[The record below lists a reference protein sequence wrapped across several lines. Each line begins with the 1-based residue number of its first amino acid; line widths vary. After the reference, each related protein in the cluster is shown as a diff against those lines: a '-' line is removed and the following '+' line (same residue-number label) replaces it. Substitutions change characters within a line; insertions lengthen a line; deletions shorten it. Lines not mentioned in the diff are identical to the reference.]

1 MEFLARGRRRRTDT
15 NGGGRPD
22 PDQSPAPPPPGRPAP
37 PNPDDTGAPAPPPGV
52 APGADGGPDRPA
64 TVEIVTWD
72 EAVRRWDATSPQR
85 GRGAVAILI
94 DHLDDVE
101 EDRGPTAAAR
111 LLTEVEHRLLPAVRS
126 EDLLVRLDGR
136 GFLLLAN
143 DVLTTRDLRLVA
155 DRIHT
160 AAGRPADAGRLA
172 ERPVPE
178 TDLIARAAGWH
189 VTTSIG
195 IAASFDKRPDTEVLA
210 GRALAAAR
218 SSARHGGGHTAV
230 TSAEDERPRSPWEAV
245 QELHRAFADDEL
257 DVVFQPMVSLTT
269 GRIEA
274 VEALARWQH
283 PERGLLYPASFLPD
297 LTRAGLD
304 DRLTDFVLDR
314 ASAES
319 ARLGERWKR
328 TVPVAVNVDHTRRS
342 PDELVEAVT
351 DAANRRG
358 LPLEALVV
366 ELSEER
372 LTASGET
379 GTAADGWPS
388 LPLSHLVNAGLSVG
402 VDGGSGDAE
411 SIGTFAPIR
420 SLRWYKLDHTWLEPH
435 RQPGLAGV
443 ARVTRKQLG
452 PTVPLAALGIG
463 DEARREIAT
472 DAFIDWGQGW
482 ALHKPIEAE
491 ELYDDEVSWVR

>member
-1 MEFLARGRRRRTDT
+1 MTAV
-15 NGGGRPD
+15 P
-22 PDQSPAPPPPGRPAP
+22 QSAA
-37 PNPDDTGAPAPPPGV
+37 
-52 APGADGGPDRPA
+52 
-64 TVEIVTWD
+64 VELLTWED
-72 EAVRRWDATSPQR
+72 AVRRWDATAPQR
-85 GRGAVAILI
+85 GRGAIAILI

-101 EDRGPTAAAR
+101 EERGPTAAAR
-111 LLTEVEHRLLPAVRS
+111 LLVEVELRLLPAVRS
-126 EDLLVRLDGR
+126 HDVIVRLPGR

-143 DVLTTRDLRLVA
+143 EVMATRDLRLVA

-160 AAGRPADAGRLA
+160 AVGQPADAELVA

-189 VTTSIG
+189 ITASIG
-195 IAASFDKRPDTEVLA
+195 IAASFDKRPDTEALA

-230 TSAEDERPRSPWEAV
+230 TSAEDDRPRSAWEGV
-245 QELHRAFADDEL
+245 QELHRAFASDEL
-257 DVVFQPMVSLTT
+257 DVVFQPMVSLNT
-269 GRIEA
+269 GRVEA
-274 VEALARWQH
+274 VEALARWKH

-314 ASAES
+314 AAVES
-319 ARLGERWKR
+319 ARLSARWKR

-342 PDELVEAVT
+342 PDELVEAVAE
-351 DAANRRG
+351 AAGRRE

-379 GTAADGWPS
+379 GAAADGWPS
-388 LPLSHLVNAGLSVG
+388 LPLSHLINAGLSVG

-411 SIGTFAPIR
+411 SIGAFAPIR

-443 ARVTRKQLG
+443 ARITRQQLG

-463 DEARREIAT
+463 DEARRDVAT

-491 ELYDDEVSWVR
+491 ELYDDEVSWVRCT